1 MPPQAPQAPPA
12 PPAPPK
18 PLPAG
23 MNVRTLA
30 MMAMVYVVI
39 AATLTTK
46 PDQDF
51 SYSTAAVGVLSYLIV
66 EGASLISEAVRLY
79 SIPVADGQ
87 DGSRPHPAYMGYL
100 TKTLAGMIIFG
111 GAFGRVDVAW
121 EAVSMLRG
129 FLQST
134 FSSKP

>member
-1 MPPQAPQAPPA
+1 MPQPQPP
-12 PPAPPK
+12 PPK

-23 MNVRTLA
+23 MNVRTLG
-30 MMAMVYVVI
+30 MMAMVYVVV
-39 AATLTTK
+39 AATLSAK

-51 SYSTAAVGVLSYLIV
+51 SYNTAIVGALSYIII

-79 SIPVADGQ
+79 SIPIADGQ
-87 DGSRPHPAYMGYL
+87 DGARPHPAYMGYL

-129 FLQST
+129 FLYQLQST
-134 FSSKP
+134 FSGKP

>member
-1 MPPQAPQAPPA
+1 MPQSQPP
-12 PPAPPK
+12 PPK
-18 PLPAG
+18 PLPSG

-30 MMAMVYVVI
+30 MMAMVYVVV
-39 AATLTTK
+39 AATLGVK

-51 SYSTAAVGVLSYLIV
+51 SYNTAIVGVLSYIIV

-79 SIPVADGQ
+79 STPITDAQG
-87 DGSRPHPAYMGYL
+87 GARPHPAYMGYL
-100 TKTLAGMIIFG
+100 TKTLAGIIIFG

-129 FLQST
+129 FFYQLQST
-134 FSSKP
+134 FTGKP